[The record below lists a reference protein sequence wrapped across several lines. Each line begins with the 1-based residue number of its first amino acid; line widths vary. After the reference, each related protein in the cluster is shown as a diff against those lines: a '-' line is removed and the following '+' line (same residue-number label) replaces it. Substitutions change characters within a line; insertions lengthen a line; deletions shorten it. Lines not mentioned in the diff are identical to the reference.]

1 MKGQRGG
8 ELVEVGVKDDTDPDD
23 GSESKSRVRLQA
35 EWQRVEIPLSTFR
48 TADLKRLYV
57 VTEFVFAG
65 SEPSTISVRRIA
77 FSR

>member
-8 ELVEVGVKDDTDPDD
+8 ELVDIGLKDDTDPDD
-23 GSESKSRVRLQA
+23 GGESKSRVRLQA
-35 EWQRVEIPLSTFR
+35 EWQRVEIPLTAFR

-65 SEPSTISVRRIA
+65 AQPSTISVRRIS
-77 FSR
+77 FTR